1 MKNFMPIYLLKA
13 IKYLKSIVFT
23 VTNDLTYDRRMHR
36 ICNSLAAAGYE
47 VLLIGRKKTDSKTI
61 SENSFNQKRLGCI
74 FQKGILFYA
83 EYNLKLFFALL
94 QIKADCFCAIDLD
107 TILPVLFASSLKN
120 KKRVY
125 DAHELFTEQKEI
137 ITRPFIHSIWSG
149 IAKFSIPK
157 FKNGYTVNDF
167 IKNYLQQQYKVNYAI
182 VRNLP
187 LPCKLTSNNKR
198 EKIIL
203 YQGAVNEG
211 RCFETLIPAM
221 QFVEAKLIICG
232 EGNFFDQTKQ
242 LIKTC
247 NVEDKIELKGWVTPD
262 DLVNIT
268 AKATIGLTLFE
279 ATGLNQYQSLAN
291 RFFDYIIAAK
301 PQVCVNFPQY
311 KKINE
316 AFNIAYLITDSS
328 INTIANALNELL
340 TNDELYNTLQTNC
353 IKAREELNWLTE
365 EPKLLAFWKN
375 IFI

>member
-1 MKNFMPIYLLKA
+1 
-13 IKYLKSIVFT
+13 
-23 VTNDLTYDRRMHR
+23 
-36 ICNSLAAAGYE
+36 
-47 VLLIGRKKTDSKTI
+47 
-61 SENSFNQKRLGCI
+61 
-74 FQKGILFYA
+74 LFYA
-83 EYNLKLFFALL
+83 DYNLKLFFALL
-94 QIKADCFCAIDLD
+94 QIKTDCFCAIDLD